1 GALESRTGFS
11 ALVGNLCD
19 LDLGPALDGADTV
32 FHLAAQPGVRTS
44 WGSEFGVY
52 LDDNVRATQRLLEAL
67 SARGGGRLVFASS
80 SSVYGDAERYPTDES
95 TPLRPISPYGLTK
108 VAAEDLCR
116 VYARSGVETVTL
128 RYFTIFGPGQRPD
141 MAFARFIDAALS
153 GRELAIL
160 GDGRQIRDFTYV

>member
-1 GALESRTGFS
+1 
-11 ALVGNLCD
+11 
-19 LDLGPALDGADTV
+19 
-32 FHLAAQPGVRTS
+32 
-44 WGSEFGVY
+44 
-52 LDDNVRATQRLLEAL
+52 
-67 SARGGGRLVFASS
+67 GGRLVFASS

-160 GDGRQIRDFTYV
+160 GDGRQIRDFTYVDDAVAATIAAAEHGTPGAAYNIAGGAQASVLDAITVLG